1 MQKIL
6 SKPSISIKTALSTL
20 SKLGEKCLIIVN
32 NDKKFL
38 GTLSDGDIRKGILS
52 GCSLDDS
59 IQGIYQ
65 TKCTIF
71 REDNYDNEEAKK
83 VFSKKRLDLIPVVDS
98 DNKVKRVIYWED
110 LILRKKY
117 LTKKINIPVVIMAG
131 GSGTRLAPFTNV
143 LPKPLIPIGE
153 ETIIE
158 KIIAKFTSVG
168 IDNFYLTINF
178 KSKLL
183 KAFFEELSPKY
194 KVSFIEEKKPLGTA
208 GSIHLLKK
216 SIDSSFFV
224 SNCDIIID
232 CDYSDIYKFHNKNNF
247 DLTLVSSAKN
257 YEIPYGTCILA
268 DGKLESIQEKP
279 SLNYLVNTGLYLI
292 NKEVI
297 KLIPKDKYFD
307 MTDLIEVMLSK
318 DMNIGAFTV
327 DEESWIDIGQW
338 AEYKKALEI
347 FG

>member
-158 KIIAKFTSVG
+158 KIIAC
-168 IDNFYLTINF
+168 L
-178 KSKLL
+178 
-183 KAFFEELSPKY
+183 
-194 KVSFIEEKKPLGTA
+194 
-208 GSIHLLKK
+208 
-216 SIDSSFFV
+216 
-224 SNCDIIID
+224 
-232 CDYSDIYKFHNKNNF
+232 SDIFPTTRGLSEVRF
-247 DLTLVSSAKN
+247 
-257 YEIPYGTCILA
+257 I
-268 DGKLESIQEKP
+268 LESIFWSKKW
-279 SLNYLVNTGLYLI
+279 LI
-292 NKEVI
+292 TAEDAAK
-297 KLIPKDKYFD
+297 KLIP
-307 MTDLIEVMLSK
+307 I
-318 DMNIGAFTV
+318 NP
-327 DEESWIDIGQW
+327 
-338 AEYKKALEI
+338 KKNTCTGGVKSDPISIPLAQETNNNAWTPG
-347 FG
+347 FVSSR